1 MIFLNIDTKGTLD
14 QITVRKLVSK
24 FNDNSIQKEKIDI
37 GDTTCSDR
45 SAAIGNVDKAA
56 EAYGLVTT
64 EIRIT
69 IRKLWQNVQVKYGSS
84 CSILLT
90 LVYLRV

>member
-37 GDTTCSDR
+37 SDR